1 MIDSGCGRAA
11 RPHGFRWAG
20 WLILSSVLAL
30 GACADNLAICV
41 DSSGTTAAVVV
52 QVRDAVTGAPLAAG
66 SRGSIRDGD
75 YIDSLRP
82 PSADASGRLLTLI
95 AGQGRPGTYTVT
107 VIHPGYQTWQQT
119 SVLVVVGN
127 CGLASQ
133 VLHANLEPLP

>member
-1 MIDSGCGRAA
+1 MINSCCATAA
-11 RPHGFRWAG
+11 RPNGFRWAG
-20 WLILSSVLAL
+20 QLSLSSVLAL
-30 GACADNLAICV
+30 GGCVDNLAICV
-41 DSSGTTAAVVV
+41 DSSGTAAIVV

-66 SRGSIRDGD
+66 ARGSIRDGQ

-82 PSADASGRLLTLI
+82 PSADASGRLLTLS